1 MRVKHVRNDT
11 NELTILIL
19 RVDAW
24 SGVVCFLFETN
35 LLLLI
40 LRIIIVIRSLSNRGM
55 VFLAALVQICP
66 RRCMDGGIRL
76 SRRLLTCNFLVYN

>member
-24 SGVVCFLFETN
+24 SRVVCFLFETN
-35 LLLLI
+35 ILLLI
-40 LRIIIVIRSLSNRGM
+40 LWIIIIIRSLNNRGM
-55 VFLAALVQICP
+55 VFFSALVQICLG
-66 RRCMDGGIRL
+66 RCMDGGMRL
-76 SRRLLTCNFLVYN
+76 SRRLLRCNFLVYN